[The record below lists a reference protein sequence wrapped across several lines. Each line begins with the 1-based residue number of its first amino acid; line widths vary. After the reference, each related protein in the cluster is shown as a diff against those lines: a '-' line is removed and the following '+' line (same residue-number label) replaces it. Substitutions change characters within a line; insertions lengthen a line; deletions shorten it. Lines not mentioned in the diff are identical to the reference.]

1 MYPSSTD
8 PNNFDQQRVGWKYKD
23 ESSKTHDEIQKLI
36 QVDPYIRVF
45 DPDWRTPKQYEQL
58 SHALGEVTGTHVD
71 PSKPE
76 LYTGMLN
83 TGHTFGD
90 ALSEQERQNLIDF
103 LKCL

>member
-8 PNNFDQQRVGWKYKD
+8 PNNFDQTRVGWKYVD
-23 ESSKTHDEIQKLI
+23 ESNKSHEEIQKLI
-36 QVDPYIRVF
+36 QADPYVRVF
-45 DPDWRTPKQYEQL
+45 DPDWRTPKQVEQL
-58 SHALGEVTGTHVD
+58 SHALSEVTGTQVD

-90 ALSEQERQNLIDF
+90 SLSEEDRQNLINF